1 MVYWVDQKLSTK
13 VISAKVSSED
23 YDKLLDA
30 CNNKGCSIS
39 EFVRERC
46 LEGIDQSVISE
57 SKDEKSE
64 NIEPNEVEKL
74 QNKNFFLE
82 LELSLLKDKLKKKE
96 NELAVFSEL
105 FSPQEII
112 NKRIC
117 RDARKVRIK
126 DCFGCLQ

>member
-1 MVYWVDQKLSTK
+1 MVYLVDQKMSTK

-39 EFVRERC
+39 EFVREKC
-46 LEGIDQSVISE
+46 LEGINQS
-57 SKDEKSE
+57 EKSE

-96 NELAVFSEL
+96 NELTKFSEL
-105 FSPQEII
+105 FSPQEITDR
-112 NKRIC
+112 KIC
-117 RDARKVRIK
+117 RSFNKVRIK
-126 DCFGCLQ
+126 DINSF